1 MTHDK
6 KPQNKKNGQ
15 GENGRVHSITR
26 RTTALLT
33 RVSPVALRSV
43 AATRRQKPPSRL
55 HSPLGGR
62 NRLLRFTN
70 LISSGKEGSLLRE
83 TEATKTRLSSDDR
96 SMKCLISLV
105 ALTALGRVASF
116 VNVGPHIGRLPAAT
130 RRSPS
135 LSATPFDD
143 FLPPAMTGVNTAH
156 QLYGVDHDVVM
167 LGAIVGT
174 AVVSAC
180 FTFFLFKELKTDV
193 SELKTDV
200 DELKGE
206 VKELDVR
213 LITLEQKVVFGLVVG
228 GALGTSFLGLLTTF
242 VGKNFL
248 PTAAATIIP
257 AVETLL
263 RDI

>member
-1 MTHDK
+1 MT
-6 KPQNKKNGQ
+6 
-15 GENGRVHSITR
+15 
-26 RTTALLT
+26 
-33 RVSPVALRSV
+33 
-43 AATRRQKPPSRL
+43 
-55 HSPLGGR
+55 
-62 NRLLRFTN
+62 
-70 LISSGKEGSLLRE
+70 
-83 TEATKTRLSSDDR
+83 
-96 SMKCLISLV
+96 CLMSLV

-143 FLPPAMTGVNTAH
+143 LLPPAMTGVSTAH

-174 AVVSAC
+174 AAVSAC
-180 FTFFLFKELKTDV
+180 FTFYLFNDLKIDV
-193 SELKTDV
+193 N
-200 DELKGE
+200 E
-206 VKELDVR
+206 VKHEVKKLDVR
-213 LITLEQKVVFGLVVG
+213 MITLEQKVVFGLVVG

-248 PTAAATIIP
+248 PTAAAIIIP

>member
-1 MTHDK
+1 MT
-6 KPQNKKNGQ
+6 
-15 GENGRVHSITR
+15 
-26 RTTALLT
+26 
-33 RVSPVALRSV
+33 
-43 AATRRQKPPSRL
+43 
-55 HSPLGGR
+55 
-62 NRLLRFTN
+62 
-70 LISSGKEGSLLRE
+70 
-83 TEATKTRLSSDDR
+83 
-96 SMKCLISLV
+96 CLMSLV

-200 DELKGE
+200 SELKTDVDELKGE

-248 PTAAATIIP
+248 PTAAAIIIP